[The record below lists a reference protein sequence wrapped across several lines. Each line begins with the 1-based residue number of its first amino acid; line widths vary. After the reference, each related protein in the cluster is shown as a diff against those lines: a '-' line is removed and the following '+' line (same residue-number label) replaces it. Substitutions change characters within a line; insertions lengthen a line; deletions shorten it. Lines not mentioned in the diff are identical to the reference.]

1 MGKRKT
7 PAKPAKKYEL
17 TDEHRR
23 QLKPWADRWIVNAM
37 RTGLLSAEEREQV
50 RTAVRGMYAAA
61 NLPPPMNIVFAAG
74 PVTGALAASIA
85 AGVWYLRSHPEFYGK
100 LATGAETRVATYA
113 ETRAATY
120 AETRAAT
127 DDATYAET
135 RAATDAATRAETR
148 VATYAETGAAI
159 YAATRAATYAATRA
173 ATDAETRA
181 ATGAATYAETRATTD
196 DATYAATCAAI
207 YAATDAETRAATDA
221 ETRVATDDATYA
233 ETRAATDAETRDATT
248 RFLLGCCAG
257 WDNLRNGGNQWS
269 GWVCFLSFF
278 RHIAQLPIDYSKWDH
293 YEVAAIAGPRYMTP
307 DFCIVSEPPLVL
319 RVDDRNLPH
328 CEDGPS
334 HRWAD
339 GIELYYWHGV
349 KVPRRWV
356 LERKTVPVVEILAE
370 QNADI
375 RTAGLQ
381 MVGWPRILAELTAK
395 AVDVDDPEIGTL
407 YSVDLPNEPGQRILM
422 ARCGTGR
429 DVALR
434 VPPTM
439 KTALEANAWTWGLS
453 PEEYKPEVRT

>member
-127 DDATYAET
+127 DT
-135 RAATDAATRAETR
+135 ATR
-148 VATYAETGAAI
+148 
-159 YAATRAATYAATRA
+159 AATRA
-173 ATDAETRA
+173 ATDAETRDATRA
-181 ATGAATYAETRATTD
+181 ATGAATYAETRATTA